1 MILYCCCHD
10 VDDDTDSHTSSSRSC
25 FGSFYFAM
33 NISSRDVRINAT
45 VADILG
51 TANNC
56 NINITTIDCTPTV
69 LMKSA
74 AAICSAIDFWA
85 LPFVVQDAFI
95 DPHGELCFSY
105 PEAVGAPI
113 DEEIDD
119 SLPF

>member
-1 MILYCCCHD
+1 MLL
-10 VDDDTDSHTSSSRSC
+10 S
-25 FGSFYFAM
+25 A
-33 NISSRDVRINAT
+33 RDVRINGV

-51 TANNC
+51 TANSC

-85 LPFVVQDAFI
+85 LPFGVQDAFI
-95 DPHGELCFSY
+95 DPHGELCFSC
-105 PEAVGAPI
+105 PEAVGAPV

>member
-1 MILYCCCHD
+1 MLL
-10 VDDDTDSHTSSSRSC
+10 S
-25 FGSFYFAM
+25 A
-33 NISSRDVRINAT
+33 RDVRINGV

-51 TANNC
+51 TANNY

-74 AAICSAIDFWA
+74 VAICSAIDFWA
-85 LPFVVQDAFI
+85 LPFEVQDAFI
-95 DPHGELCFSY
+95 NPHGELCFSY
-105 PEAVGAPI
+105 PEAAGTSI